1 MANRVQRPQE
11 DAEFAFILARADV
24 PVLAYFHGVWPKAAA
39 ACKEMDPLVREAAD
53 AYQGRLIVV
62 RADIA
67 RCPSPVRRYGVTGA
81 PSFVLI
87 DRGGE
92 ALAAGSGPMSRTA
105 LGEFLAAHL

>member
-1 MANRVQRPQE
+1 MANRVHQPQE
-11 DAEFAFILARADV
+11 DAEFEFVLARAEV

-39 ACKEMDPLVREAAD
+39 ACREMDPLVREVAD

-67 RCPSPVRRYGVTGA
+67 RCPGPVRRYGVTGA

-87 DRGGE
+87 DRGEVIG
-92 ALAAGSGPMSRTA
+92 AGSGPMARTE
-105 LGEFLAAHL
+105 LGEFLDTRL

>member
-1 MANRVQRPQE
+1 MANRVHQPQE

-24 PVLAYFHGVWPKAAA
+24 PVLVYFHGVWPKAAA
-39 ACKEMDPLVREAAD
+39 ACKEMEPLVREVAD

-67 RCPSPVRRYGVTGA
+67 RCPGPVRRYGVTGA

-87 DRGGE
+87 DSGDVT
-92 ALAAGSGPMSRTA
+92 AAGSGPMSRTE
-105 LGEFLAAHL
+105 LGEFLNAHL